1 MGFVEE
7 KADSGTMHI
16 TREQLYHLV
25 QLVKPS
31 DYDLLFQLLMKFIPE
46 VDPLPDEVEAMKIA
60 KEQIANGEVYDGS
73 AIDWE

>member
-7 KADSGTMHI
+7 KADSGTVHI

-46 VDPLPDEVEAMKIA
+46 VDPLPDEVEAIKIA
-60 KEQIANGEVYDGS
+60 KEQIANGEVHDGS
-73 AIDWE
+73 AINWE